1 MQSTQTFEGR
11 NATRT
16 YTGNKALRKLKE
28 NRNNTAKFAQ
38 KGSPPKDLLFSSQN
52 KFRVGPPPQ
61 PLLRAQQFSAFGPS
75 RSTKSILARNNFL
88 NGQPSITNIKPFLDF
103 NQFMKGLSSNNVKPR
118 SPETQQVKIN
128 KSKFCRCKEVKDL
141 IRKDEN
147 DTISINND
155 MSPKQ
160 QLLFNTSLSKPSSP
174 TIKGYL
180 NSKKDIYKQLKNDID
195 VKKEIYSYALK
206 KMLKEGDEEELM
218 DFDHRYLRSVRQRKL
233 RNIVRFLLGRSKEQQ
248 VSLQDLID
256 NKMTQYKPFQ
266 QQGSYSFLYYVK
278 KGLLDKVEVL
288 LQQNNLY
295 AFDFDEKQ
303 MTGLHIATQKNNL
316 NMIKLLITYN
326 SNPLSKD
333 LSGFTPLHYAI
344 KHNNIVSIQLFLS
357 IKVPTD
363 CQYPDYCKL
372 TDDQQILK
380 LIRTAKINDL
390 IRRTQKHK
398 QIQKYLQSIM

>member
-1 MQSTQTFEGR
+1 MQSSKTFEGR
-11 NATRT
+11 NAIRT
-16 YTGNKALRKLKE
+16 YTGNKVLRKLKE
-28 NRNNTAKFAQ
+28 NRNNTAKFVI
-38 KGSPPKDLLFSSQN
+38 KSSPPKDLLFLSQN

-88 NGQPSITNIKPFLDF
+88 NGQPSISNVKPFLDF
-103 NQFMKGLSSNNVKPR
+103 NQFMKGLSSNNVKTR
-118 SPETQQVKIN
+118 SPEPQKVVIN
-128 KSKFCRCKEVKDL
+128 KSKFCRCKEIKD
-141 IRKDEN
+141 IIKKDEN
-147 DTISINND
+147 DNISINND

-160 QLLFNTSLSKPSSP
+160 YLLFNSSLSKPSSP
-174 TIKGYL
+174 TMKVYL
-180 NSKKDIYKQLKNDID
+180 NSKKDVYKQLKNDID
-195 VKKEIYSYALK
+195 VKKEIYSQALQ
-206 KMLKEGDEEELM
+206 KMLKQGDEEELM

-233 RNIVRFLLGRSKEQQ
+233 RNIVYFLLGRSKEQQ

-278 KGLLDKVEVL
+278 KGLLEKVEAL

-316 NMIKLLITYN
+316 EMIKLLITYN

-344 KHNNIVSIQLFLS
+344 KHHNIASIQLFLS
-357 IKVPTD
+357 MKVPTD
-363 CQYPDYCKL
+363 VQYPDYCKL
-372 TDDQQILK
+372 TEDRQILK
-380 LIRTAKINDL
+380 IIRQAKINDL
-390 IRRTQKHK
+390 IKRISKNKQLQTYLK
-398 QIQKYLQSIM
+398 QII

>member
-1 MQSTQTFEGR
+1 MQSTKTFDGR
-11 NATRT
+11 NTIRT
-16 YTGNKALRKLKE
+16 YTGNKVLRKLKE
-28 NRNNTAKFAQ
+28 NRNNTAKFV
-38 KGSPPKDLLFSSQN
+38 KKSSPPKDLLFTSQN

-103 NQFMKGLSSNNVKPR
+103 TQFMKGLSSNNVKPR
-118 SPETQQVKIN
+118 SPEPQKMVAN
-128 KSKFCRCKEVKDL
+128 KSKFCRCKDIKD
-141 IRKDEN
+141 IMKKDEN
-147 DTISINND
+147 DNISINND
-155 MSPKQ
+155 MSPKLQ
-160 QLLFNTSLSKPSSP
+160 QLLYNTSLSKPSSP
-174 TIKGYL
+174 TMKGYL
-180 NSKKDIYKQLKNDID
+180 NSKKDIYKQQKND
-195 VKKEIYSYALK
+195 VKKEIYSQALQ

-233 RNIVRFLLGRSKEQQ
+233 RNIVHFLLGRSKELQ

-278 KGLLDKVEVL
+278 KGLLDKVETL
-288 LQQNNLY
+288 LYQNSLY

-316 NMIKLLITYN
+316 EMIKLLITYN

-333 LSGFTPLHYAI
+333 LQGFTPLHYAI
-344 KHNNIVSIQLFLS
+344 KHRNISSIQLFLS

-363 CQYPDYCKL
+363 VQYPDYCKL
-372 TDDQQILK
+372 TDDIQILK
-380 LIRTAKINDL
+380 IIRSAKIDDL
-390 IRRTQKHK
+390 IKRISKDK
-398 QIQKYLQSIM
+398 SLQIYLKSII

>member
-11 NATRT
+11 NVTRT

-28 NRNNTAKFAQ
+28 NRNNTAKFIS
-38 KGSPPKDLLFSSQN
+38 KGSPPKDLLFQSQN

-88 NGQPSITNIKPFLDF
+88 NGQPSITNVKPFLDF
-103 NQFMKGLSSNNVKPR
+103 NQFMKGLSSNNVKPK
-118 SPETQQVKIN
+118 SPEPQQVKTI

-147 DTISINND
+147 DNISINND

-174 TIKGYL
+174 TMKGYL

-233 RNIVRFLLGRSKEQQ
+233 RNIVHFLLGRSKEQQ

-278 KGLLDKVEVL
+278 KGLLEKVETL

-333 LSGFTPLHYAI
+333 LSGLTPLHYAI
-344 KHNNIVSIQLFLS
+344 KHLNIVSVQLFLS

-372 TDDQQILK
+372 TDDRTILK

-390 IRRTQKHK
+390 IRRTSKHK
-398 QIQKYLQSIM
+398 YLQQYLQSIM